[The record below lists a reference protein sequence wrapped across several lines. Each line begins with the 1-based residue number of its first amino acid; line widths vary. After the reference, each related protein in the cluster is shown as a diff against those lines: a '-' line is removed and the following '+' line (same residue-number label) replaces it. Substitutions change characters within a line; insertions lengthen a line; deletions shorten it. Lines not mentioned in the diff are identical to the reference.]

1 MKTKTNS
8 QDDIIQLVRHIEHLI
23 LNGLSLDESLAKL
36 DASRVANPEQR
47 QMIRALL
54 KNEDE
59 ASKVEPFYTGKELRE
74 ISSLIATLY
83 QHRCSPE
90 QAVPAL
96 SHSLSIDQNY
106 MRQIWG
112 GLKSLTSYAI
122 SVIVV
127 VSVCLSVFS
136 IKVIPQFVDMFDG
149 FGAQLPEFTTFV
161 IQIANTLGNVWPWI
175 IVIAVALYIISKKRS
190 SNRGGLKPMHQF
202 WTLLPLTR
210 SLYQIHYRYLLICYT
225 HILIKGGLGSKV
237 ALKSALRLLDKKTT
251 DTEQSDTQT
260 PLPDLLKETTE
271 LCSIADAYQIDTI
284 SREIEFQL
292 TRIEQD
298 YLTVIAKLRERL
310 SSLMQILLGLIVGGI
325 ICYFPIYSSPTT
337 QLSTFL

>member
-1 MKTKTNS
+1 LKTKINS

-36 DASRVANPEQR
+36 DASQVAKPEQR
-47 QMIRALL
+47 QLVRALL

-59 ASKVEPFYTGKELRE
+59 ASKLEPFYTGKGLHE

-122 SVIVV
+122 SVIVI
-127 VSVCLSVFS
+127 VSVCLSIFS
-136 IKVIPQFVDMFDG
+136 MKVIPQFEDMFDG

-161 IQIANTLGNVWPWI
+161 IHSANALGNVWPWI
-175 IVIAVALYIISKKRS
+175 LLIAVALYIVSKKRA
-190 SNRGGLKPMHQF
+190 SNRGGLKLMYRL
-202 WTLLPLTR
+202 WALLPLTR

-237 ALKSALRLLDKKTT
+237 ALKSALKLLDKKISE
-251 DTEQSDTQT
+251 TEQFDAQT
-260 PLPDLLKETTE
+260 PLPDLLKETAE
-271 LCSIADAYQIDTI
+271 LSSIADAYQIDTV

-292 TRIEQD
+292 ARIEQD

-310 SSLMQILLGLIVGGI
+310 SSLMQMLLGLIVGGI
-325 ICYFPIYSSPTT
+325 IVAMYLPIFSMGSVM
-337 QLSTFL
+337 